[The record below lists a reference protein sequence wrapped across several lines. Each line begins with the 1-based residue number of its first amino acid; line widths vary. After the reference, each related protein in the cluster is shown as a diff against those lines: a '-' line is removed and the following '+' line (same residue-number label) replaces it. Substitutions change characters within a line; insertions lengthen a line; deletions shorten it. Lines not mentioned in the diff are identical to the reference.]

1 MGTEMR
7 YIFLLLVFSIL
18 SQAQSVP
25 VRLGDAINLISPVT
39 DAQGSAVLFGAAVA
53 PDSTVQKG
61 TNLFL
66 FSGGDSSIRQLTNYA
81 GNSNL
86 TGVTGVTYADSG
98 GFAAFASLPAG
109 PGGAEEVHLVDTS
122 RVADR
127 MLISDHGGCIETL
140 CVSCFRPCVGPVHL
154 SADGRKVLY
163 AVARQQPFFVVSADG
178 TGLVN
183 LPIYSGSL
191 APSPQRV
198 ISLAGL
204 FVFTSSAPSGPT
216 FAAAATDVYTMT
228 LAGTALNQ
236 VTKFGNSMFFARNA
250 TMNANGSLIA
260 FESNYSASG
269 ATENYQIW
277 VVHPDGSALRQLSI
291 GPDGASNPS
300 ISADGS
306 VVAFVQSG
314 QIKLA
319 ETSGNETILTLT
331 NLSVSMPG
339 DPALSQDGSRLVL
352 TLGPRSGTPAAV
364 YRIPTDS
371 TSNSLSSLGI
381 YAPPLRNTN
390 GVASAAGYG
399 TPSPGSLIS
408 VYGAN
413 IGSDELTQANTFPLP
428 PSLAGASLLVNGE
441 KVPLLT
447 VTPWQI
453 NAQLPQTVP
462 AGQATLQVRV
472 GNVALPAAGIQVAS
486 VSPENF
492 VIPFTRGN
500 LYYPQAAAFHAGT
513 SVLADMDHPAAAGEK
528 LEIYGL
534 GLGVTNPVVKAGL
547 ASPASPL
554 ARAQQMPRLQIGAVE
569 ATITFA
575 GLTPG
580 LAGVYQVNAVVPGGL
595 AAGLQSLTWIGPGGP
610 VSDSSIAVK

>member
-1 MGTEMR
+1 MGTAMR

-53 PDSTVQKG
+53 PDSTAQKG

-66 FSGGDSSIRQLTNYA
+66 FGGGDSSIRQLTDYA

-86 TGVTGVTYADSG
+86 TGVTSVAYADSG

-109 PGGAEEVHLVDTS
+109 PGGAEEVHLINTAS
-122 RVADR
+122 AADR
-127 MLISDHGGCIETL
+127 RLIIDNGSCIQPL

-154 SADGRKVLY
+154 SADARKVLY
-163 AVARQQPFFVVSADG
+163 AVARQQPFFVVGADG
-178 TGLVN
+178 AGLVN

-216 FAAAATDVYTMT
+216 FAAAATDVYTMN

-236 VTKFGNSMFFARNA
+236 VTRFGNAMFSAGNA
-250 TMNANGSLIA
+250 TMNADGSLIA

-269 ATENYQIW
+269 ATQNNQIW
-277 VVHPDGSALRQLSI
+277 MVHPDGSGLRQLSV
-291 GPDGASNPS
+291 GPDTASNPS

-306 VVAFVQSG
+306 VVAYLQSG

-319 ETSGNETILTLT
+319 QTGGNGAILTLT

-339 DPALSQDGSRLVL
+339 DPALSQDGTRLVL
-352 TLGPRSGTPAAV
+352 TLGPQSGTAAAV

-381 YAPPLRNTN
+381 YAPPLLSTN

-413 IGSDELTQANTFPLP
+413 IGSDELTQANKFPLP

-462 AGQATLQVRV
+462 AGQATLQLNV
-472 GNVALPAAGIQVAS
+472 GSVALPAAGMQVAS

-492 VIPFTRGN
+492 VIPFTHGN
-500 LYYPQAAAFHAGT
+500 LNYPQAAAFHAGT
-513 SVLADMDHPAAAGEK
+513 SVLADMDHPAAAGEI

-534 GLGVTNPVVKAGL
+534 GLGVTDPGVTAGV
-547 ASPASPL
+547 ASPASPP
-554 ARAQQMPRLQIGAVE
+554 ARARQQPQLQIGAVK
-569 ATITFA
+569 AVVKFA

-595 AAGLQSLTWIGPGGP
+595 APGLQSLTWIGPGGP